1 MGRMDY
7 DFIRYLP
14 GMEKI
19 SRQGQIYPQR
29 VYASP
34 GWSYLRTFEFNM
46 LLTADTATD
55 FDNMHL
61 CIPMQIKN
69 NSNAANDIVD
79 DLMIVNNFFVQFV
92 TEIDIRRYGNDIRIL
107 STNNNVD
114 VYRYSDAMLKYMLD
128 DALKTYEET
137 LYSIKVVKPAN
148 NFDGCPNNT
157 DNSRT
162 DVNLNDRIDKFHN
175 LLGKKKDLQ
184 NTLKIFNRFKGT
196 LMQITNSPYM
206 FLFI

>member
-1 MGRMDY
+1 MGCMDY

-175 LLGKKKDLQ
+175 LLGKKKIYRIPLRFLLDL
-184 NTLKIFNRFKGT
+184 KVH
-196 LMQITNSPYM
+196 
-206 FLFI
+206 

>member
-175 LLGKKKDLQ
+175 LLGKKMIYRIPLRFLIDL
-184 NTLKIFNRFKGT
+184 KVH
-196 LMQITNSPYM
+196 
-206 FLFI
+206 

>member
-1 MGRMDY
+1 MDY

-162 DVNLNDRIDKFHN
+162 DVNLNDRMDKFHN
-175 LLGKKKDLQ
+175 LLGKKKIYRIPLRFLIDL
-184 NTLKIFNRFKGT
+184 KVH
-196 LMQITNSPYM
+196 
-206 FLFI
+206 

>member
-1 MGRMDY
+1 MDY

-19 SRQGQIYPQR
+19 SRQGQTYPQR

-175 LLGKKKDLQ
+175 LLGKKKIYRIPLRFLIDL
-184 NTLKIFNRFKGT
+184 KVH
-196 LMQITNSPYM
+196 
-206 FLFI
+206 

>member
-1 MGRMDY
+1 MGCMDY

-162 DVNLNDRIDKFHN
+162 DVNLNDRMDKFHN
-175 LLGKKKDLQ
+175 LLGKKKIYRIPLRFLIDL
-184 NTLKIFNRFKGT
+184 KVH
-196 LMQITNSPYM
+196 
-206 FLFI
+206 

>member
-1 MGRMDY
+1 MDY

-34 GWSYLRTFEFNM
+34 GWSYLRTFEFSM

-175 LLGKKKDLQ
+175 LLGKKKIYRIPLRFLIDL
-184 NTLKIFNRFKGT
+184 KVH
-196 LMQITNSPYM
+196 
-206 FLFI
+206 

>member
-175 LLGKKKDLQ
+175 LLGKKKIYRIPLRFLIDL
-184 NTLKIFNRFKGT
+184 KVH
-196 LMQITNSPYM
+196 
-206 FLFI
+206 

>member
-1 MGRMDY
+1 MDY

-175 LLGKKKDLQ
+175 LLGKKMIYRIPLRFLIDL
-184 NTLKIFNRFKGT
+184 KVH
-196 LMQITNSPYM
+196 
-206 FLFI
+206 

>member
-19 SRQGQIYPQR
+19 SRQGQTYPQR

-175 LLGKKKDLQ
+175 LLGKKMIYRIPLRFLIDL
-184 NTLKIFNRFKGT
+184 KVH
-196 LMQITNSPYM
+196 
-206 FLFI
+206 

>member
-1 MGRMDY
+1 MDY

-19 SRQGQIYPQR
+19 SRQGQTYPQR

-55 FDNMHL
+55 FDNTHL

-175 LLGKKKDLQ
+175 LLGKKMIYRIPLRFLIDL
-184 NTLKIFNRFKGT
+184 KVH
-196 LMQITNSPYM
+196 
-206 FLFI
+206 

>member
-1 MGRMDY
+1 MDY

-19 SRQGQIYPQR
+19 SRQGQTYPQR

-175 LLGKKKDLQ
+175 LLGKKMIYRIPLRFLIDL
-184 NTLKIFNRFKGT
+184 KVH
-196 LMQITNSPYM
+196 
-206 FLFI
+206 

>member
-1 MGRMDY
+1 MDY

-107 STNNNVD
+107 STKNNVD

-175 LLGKKKDLQ
+175 LLGKKKIYRIPLRFLIDL
-184 NTLKIFNRFKGT
+184 KVH
-196 LMQITNSPYM
+196 
-206 FLFI
+206 

>member
-1 MGRMDY
+1 MDY

-157 DNSRT
+157 GNSRT

-175 LLGKKKDLQ
+175 LLVKKKIYRIPLRFLIDL
-184 NTLKIFNRFKGT
+184 KVH
-196 LMQITNSPYM
+196 
-206 FLFI
+206 

>member
-1 MGRMDY
+1 MDY

-175 LLGKKKDLQ
+175 LLGKKKIYRIPLRFLIDL
-184 NTLKIFNRFKGT
+184 KVH
-196 LMQITNSPYM
+196 
-206 FLFI
+206 

>member
-92 TEIDIRRYGNDIRIL
+92 TEIDIRRHGNDIRIL

-175 LLGKKKDLQ
+175 LLGKKKIYRIPLRFLIDL
-184 NTLKIFNRFKGT
+184 KVH
-196 LMQITNSPYM
+196 
-206 FLFI
+206 

>member
-92 TEIDIRRYGNDIRIL
+92 KEIDIRRYGNDIRIL

-162 DVNLNDRIDKFHN
+162 DVNLNDRMIDF
-175 LLGKKKDLQ
+175 
-184 NTLKIFNRFKGT
+184 
-196 LMQITNSPYM
+196 ITY
-206 FLFI
+206 

>member
-1 MGRMDY
+1 MDY

-175 LLGKKKDLQ
+175 LLGKKKIYRIPLRFLLDL
-184 NTLKIFNRFKGT
+184 KVH
-196 LMQITNSPYM
+196 
-206 FLFI
+206 

>member
-1 MGRMDY
+1 MGCMDY

-175 LLGKKKDLQ
+175 LLGKKKIYRIPLRFLIDL
-184 NTLKIFNRFKGT
+184 KVH
-196 LMQITNSPYM
+196 
-206 FLFI
+206 

>member
-1 MGRMDY
+1 
-7 DFIRYLP
+7 
-14 GMEKI
+14 
-19 SRQGQIYPQR
+19 
-29 VYASP
+29 
-34 GWSYLRTFEFNM
+34 M
-46 LLTADTATD
+46 LLTADIATD

-175 LLGKKKDLQ
+175 LLGKKKIYRIPLRFLIDL
-184 NTLKIFNRFKGT
+184 KVH
-196 LMQITNSPYM
+196 
-206 FLFI
+206 

>member
-175 LLGKKKDLQ
+175 LLGKKKIYRIPLRFLLDL
-184 NTLKIFNRFKGT
+184 KVH
-196 LMQITNSPYM
+196 
-206 FLFI
+206 

>member
-1 MGRMDY
+1 MDY

-14 GMEKI
+14 GVEKI

-175 LLGKKKDLQ
+175 LLGKKKIYRIPLRFLIDL
-184 NTLKIFNRFKGT
+184 KVH
-196 LMQITNSPYM
+196 
-206 FLFI
+206 

>member
-1 MGRMDY
+1 MDY

-107 STNNNVD
+107 STKNNVD

-162 DVNLNDRIDKFHN
+162 DVNLNDRMDKFHN
-175 LLGKKKDLQ
+175 LLGKKKIYRIPLRFLIDL
-184 NTLKIFNRFKGT
+184 KVH
-196 LMQITNSPYM
+196 
-206 FLFI
+206 

>member
-107 STNNNVD
+107 STKNNVD

-175 LLGKKKDLQ
+175 LLGKKKIYRIPLRFLIDL
-184 NTLKIFNRFKGT
+184 KVH
-196 LMQITNSPYM
+196 
-206 FLFI
+206 

>member
-19 SRQGQIYPQR
+19 SRQGQTYPQR

-137 LYSIKVVKPAN
+137 LHSIKVVKPAN

-175 LLGKKKDLQ
+175 LLGKKMIYRIPLRFLIDL
-184 NTLKIFNRFKGT
+184 KVH
-196 LMQITNSPYM
+196 
-206 FLFI
+206 

>member
-14 GMEKI
+14 GTEKI
-19 SRQGQIYPQR
+19 SRQGQTYPQR

-175 LLGKKKDLQ
+175 LLGKKKIYRIPLRFLIDL
-184 NTLKIFNRFKGT
+184 KVH
-196 LMQITNSPYM
+196 
-206 FLFI
+206 

>member
-148 NFDGCPNNT
+148 NFDGCLNNT

-175 LLGKKKDLQ
+175 LLGKKKIYRIPLRFLIDL
-184 NTLKIFNRFKGT
+184 KVH
-196 LMQITNSPYM
+196 
-206 FLFI
+206 